1 MINENETNDQAI
13 DKNATDIGQDIKDEN
28 DTDVDQVADVGQEI
42 RDQAKWYVIHTYSSY
57 ENKVKINLEKIVE
70 NRGMQDYIVDI
81 VVPMEEVIEDK
92 GGKRKVSFRKIFPGY
107 VLVKMV
113 MSDES
118 WYIVRNTR
126 GVTGFVGPSAKPV
139 PLTADEVKS
148 MRLEGVETVVDFNVG
163 DNVRVIE
170 GPLENFVGTV
180 EEVQGER
187 RKVKVLIS
195 MFGRETPVE
204 LEYGQIQI
212 IL

>member
-1 MINENETNDQAI
+1 MSLEENNNQVV
-13 DKNATDIGQDIKDEN
+13 DEN
-28 DTDVDQVADVGQEI
+28 GVEGSEVEKKVSDD
-42 RDQAKWYVIHTYSSY
+42 AKWYVVHTYSSY
-57 ENKVKINLEKIVE
+57 ENKVKANLEKIVE
-70 NRGMQDYIVDI
+70 NRGMQDYIVDV

-92 GGKRKVSFRKIFPGY
+92 GGKRRVTFKKIFPGY
-107 VLVKMV
+107 VLVKMI

-118 WYIVRNTR
+118 WYVVRNTR

-139 PLTADEVKS
+139 PLSEEEVKA
-148 MRLEGVETVVDFNVG
+148 MRLEGVETFVDFNIG
-163 DNVRVIE
+163 DNVRVID

-180 EEVQGER
+180 EEVHSDR
-187 RKVKVLIS
+187 RKARVLIS

>member
-1 MINENETNDQAI
+1 MNIEENNNQTVEESTEEPSI
-13 DKNATDIGQDIKDEN
+13 S
-28 DTDVDQVADVGQEI
+28 
-42 RDQAKWYVIHTYSSY
+42 DQAKWYVIHTYSSY

-70 NRGMQDYIVDI
+70 NRGMQDYIVEV

-92 GGKRKVSFRKIFPGY
+92 GGKRKVSFKKIFPGY

-139 PLTADEVKS
+139 PLSVKS
-148 MRLEGVETVVDFNVG
+148 MRLEGVETVVDYNVG
-163 DNVRVIE
+163 DNVRVID

-180 EEVQGER
+180 EEVHGDR
-187 RKVKVLIS
+187 RKIRVLIS

>member
-1 MINENETNDQAI
+1 MEIEENNIIEEQVEEE
-13 DKNATDIGQDIKDEN
+13 KKCTDG
-28 DTDVDQVADVGQEI
+28 
-42 RDQAKWYVIHTYSSY
+42 KWYIIHTYSGY
-57 ENKVKINLEKIVE
+57 ENKVKVNLEKIVE
-70 NRGMQDYIVDI
+70 NRGMEEYICDV

-92 GGKRKVSFRKIFPGY
+92 GGKRKVSFKKIFPGY
-107 VLVKMV
+107 VIIKMI
-113 MSDES
+113 MTDET

-139 PLTADEVKS
+139 PLSEEEVKK
-148 MRLEGVETVVDFNVG
+148 MRLEGVETIIDYNVG

-180 EEVQGER
+180 EEVHRDQNKIR
-187 RKVKVLIS
+187 VLIS

>member
-1 MINENETNDQAI
+1 MSLDENNNQVV
-13 DKNATDIGQDIKDEN
+13 DEN
-28 DTDVDQVADVGQEI
+28 DVEGNEVENKVSDD
-42 RDQAKWYVIHTYSSY
+42 AKWYVVHTYSSY
-57 ENKVKINLEKIVE
+57 ENKVKANLEKIVE
-70 NRGMQDYIVDI
+70 NRGMQEYIVDV

-92 GGKRKVSFRKIFPGY
+92 GGKRKVSFKKIFPGY
-107 VLVKMV
+107 VLVKMI

-118 WYIVRNTR
+118 WYVVRNTR

-139 PLTADEVKS
+139 PLSEDEVKS
-148 MRLEGVETVVDFNVG
+148 MRLEGVETFVDFNIG

-180 EEVQGER
+180 EEVQSDR
-187 RKVKVLIS
+187 RKARVLIS